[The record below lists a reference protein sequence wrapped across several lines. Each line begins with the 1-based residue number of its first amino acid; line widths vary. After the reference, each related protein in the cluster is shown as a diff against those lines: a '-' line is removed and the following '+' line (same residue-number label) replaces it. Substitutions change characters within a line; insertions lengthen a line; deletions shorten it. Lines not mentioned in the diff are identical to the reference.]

1 MTVKTD
7 TEEPDVFDLVEIA
20 DLDDVADVQAGT
32 GKRRWWT
39 PLLHHWFPL
48 TLAFALVVSAALA
61 GWLYFAQYRPDRAT
75 DQAAQ
80 QTVLKAATDGTV
92 ALLSYKPDSLDH
104 DFTTAK
110 SHLTGD
116 FLSYYNK
123 FTQEIVTPAAKQ
135 KAVSTSAAVVRSA
148 VMEMHPDSAVVM
160 VFVNQATTSNQ
171 NPDGSFAASTVKVGL
186 TKVDGSWLISSFDPV

>member
-1 MTVKTD
+1 VTVKTD
-7 TEEPDVFDLVEIA
+7 NEEVDVFDLVGTA
-20 DLDDVADVQAGT
+20 DAEDVRVEV

-39 PLLHHWFPL
+39 PLQRRWFPL
-48 TLAFALVVSAALA
+48 TLAFALVLSAALA

-75 DQAAQ
+75 DQAVQ

>member
-1 MTVKTD
+1 VTVKTD
-7 TEEPDVFDLVEIA
+7 NEEVDVFDLVGTA
-20 DLDDVADVQAGT
+20 DAEDVRVEA

-39 PLLHHWFPL
+39 PLQRRWFPL
-48 TLAFALVVSAALA
+48 TLAFALVLSAALA

-75 DQAAQ
+75 DQAVQ

>member
-1 MTVKTD
+1 MTAKTD
-7 TEEPDVFDLVEIA
+7 TEEVDVFDLASMA
-20 DLDDVADVQAGT
+20 DADDVAVEA

-39 PLLHHWFPL
+39 PLVRRWFPL
-48 TLAFALVVSAALA
+48 TLTFALVLSAALA

-75 DQAAQ
+75 DQAVQ

-110 SHLTGD
+110 AHLTGD